1 MLKST
6 DCSKM
11 KILGVIPARY
21 GSTRFPGKPLAKIGD
36 KTMIQR
42 VYEQCLKTS
51 SLSKV
56 IVATDDDR
64 IFNHVK
70 SWGGNVAM
78 TSENHQS
85 GTDRCNEVLN
95 LQNEDFDVVVNIQGD
110 EPFIEPSQIENLTE
124 SFARAETQIAS
135 LAKKI
140 TKSEELFN
148 PNSVKVVIGDQG
160 QALYFSR
167 SAIPYIRGAKEEE
180 FLQKHEYYKHLG
192 IYAYRSQ
199 ILKEVCKLNSSKLE
213 LAESLEQL
221 RWLSAGYKI
230 SMQITDIEGVSVD
243 TPEDLLKLT
252 NIG

>member
-1 MLKST
+1 MQKST
-6 DCSKM
+6 VYSKM
-11 KILGVIPARY
+11 NILGVIPARY
-21 GSTRFPGKPLAKIGD
+21 GSTRFPGKPLAMIGD

-70 SWGGNVAM
+70 SWSGNVAM

-85 GTDRCNEVLN
+85 GTDRCNEVLS
-95 LQNEDFDVVVNIQGD
+95 LQNEEFDVVVNIQGD

-124 SFARAETQIAS
+124 SFANPATQISS

-167 SAIPYIRGAKEEE
+167 SVIPFIRGAKEEE
-180 FLQKHEYYKHLG
+180 FLQKHEFYKHLG

-199 ILKEVCKLNSSKLE
+199 ILKEICELDSSKLE

-221 RWLSAGYKI
+221 RWLSAGYQI
-230 SMQITDIEGVSVD
+230 SMQITQIEGVSID
-243 TPEDLLKLT
+243 TPEDLSKLT
-252 NIG
+252 NIS